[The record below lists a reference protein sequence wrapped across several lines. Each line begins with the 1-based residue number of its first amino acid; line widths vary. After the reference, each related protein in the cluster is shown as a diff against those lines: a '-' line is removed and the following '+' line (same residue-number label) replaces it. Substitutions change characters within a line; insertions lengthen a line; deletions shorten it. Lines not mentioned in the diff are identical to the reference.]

1 MDSPN
6 CRWCG
11 TVAFTIEKHV
21 HITGPTQSKSL
32 LFKSQLYFLLLSP
45 CVGLHPSALQGHTR
59 PALRPKKGPR
69 VSNRDVNGFMDGGAY
84 VSEAMPHVFGRVGSR
99 QASLQGEGEIAICRK
114 NLTSGW
120 LISSQGNQQGGRP
133 LTAPL
138 VRTLTSWDLGQACR
152 KAVM

>member
-1 MDSPN
+1 
-6 CRWCG
+6 
-11 TVAFTIEKHV
+11 
-21 HITGPTQSKSL
+21 
-32 LFKSQLYFLLLSP
+32 
-45 CVGLHPSALQGHTR
+45 
-59 PALRPKKGPR
+59 
-69 VSNRDVNGFMDGGAY
+69 MDGGAY

-138 VRTLTSWDLGQACR
+138 VRTLTSWDLGRTAGRQSCEQTVG
-152 KAVM
+152 KAGTGGTGDVERARDQSPWVA